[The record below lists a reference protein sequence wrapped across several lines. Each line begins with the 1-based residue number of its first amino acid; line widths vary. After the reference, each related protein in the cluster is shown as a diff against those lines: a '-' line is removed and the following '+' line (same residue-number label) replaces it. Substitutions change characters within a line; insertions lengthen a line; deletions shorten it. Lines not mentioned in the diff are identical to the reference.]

1 MPTTNVRTL
10 AQIRQDIKIEGR
22 VDGTDDL
29 DAWIDSLV
37 NELLTS
43 AIENRRYFELLVL
56 NTEIPTEEGVS
67 VYSLPANF
75 CAMKQVGYKRGQSP
89 TYTLHERGHFVE
101 FPAGRSARYWQ
112 VQGGN
117 LIITPFRDVPNDDTL
132 VFDYYKYPDVLTSS
146 SNFPIPKLIAS
157 VKQKAVSRVM
167 KRDRDNETAR
177 VLAAEGAS
185 NESRGRTTSSSG

>member
-67 VYSLPANF
+67 VYNLPANF
-75 CAMKQVGYKRGQSP
+75 CVMKQVGYKRGQNP
-89 TYTLHERGHFVE
+89 TYTLHERNHFVE
-101 FPAGRSARYWQ
+101 FPVGNRTRYWQ
-112 VQGGN
+112 VQGTK
-117 LIITPFRDVPNDDTL
+117 LVISPFKDVPNDDVL
-132 VFDYYKYPDVLTSS
+132 VFDYYKYPDVLTGA

-157 VKQKAVSRVM
+157 VKQKAISRVH
-167 KRDRDNETAR
+167 KYNRELEVAKA
-177 VLAAEGAS
+177 LQAEGMS